1 MLNRSSINQ
10 ALKGKDGCLS
20 LQELEKLAEDSSIQS
35 PHLAGCPRCQ
45 TELAL
50 LKAFESS
57 EPLPDEGAAVAWI
70 SKRLDQRLDEVKH
83 GTPSPAV
90 RGSAA
95 RAPREDEGWFSR
107 FFRGPGMRW
116 MVPVSVALVIA
127 VLGIGF
133 LRRPQEPQLNADA
146 GNGPAVYRSQEIQV
160 IAPSGEVAE
169 APKTLQWKP
178 FAGTAR
184 YKVSVMEVDEVPLW
198 SGETRDS
205 NLTIPISTRARMLPG
220 KPVLWQVTALD
231 VQGRVLATS
240 QVQRFSVRLKSS
252 GSTSSK
258 SASGEISR

>member
-1 MLNRSSINQ
+1 MLNRSSLNQ
-10 ALKGKDGCLS
+10 AIKGKDDCLT
-20 LQELEKLAEDSSIQS
+20 LQELEKLVEDSSIQNS
-35 PHLAGCPRCQ
+35 HLAGCPRCQ

-70 SKRLDQRLDEVKH
+70 SKRLDQRQDEIKH

-90 RGSAA
+90 RA
-95 RAPREDEGWFSR
+95 RPQEEGWFLR
-107 FFRGPGMRW
+107 FFRGPGIRW
-116 MVPVSVALVIA
+116 MLPVSVALVIA
-127 VLGIGF
+127 VLGIG
-133 LRRPQEPQLNADA
+133 LLHRPREPQLNADA
-146 GNGPAVYRSQEIQV
+146 GNAPAVYRSQEIQV

-178 FAGTAR
+178 VSSAAR
-184 YKVSVMEVDEVPLW
+184 YQVSIMEVDEVPMW
-198 SGETRDS
+198 SGETSDS
-205 NLTIPISTRARMLPG
+205 NMTIPISTRASMLPG
-220 KPVLWQVTALD
+220 KPVLWRVTALD

-258 SASGEISR
+258 SASGVLSR